1 MKTWLAALI
10 MGVALSATA
19 LSGMALAAIEAHEF
33 ASDAE
38 LARYRHL
45 ADILRCPKC
54 QNQNIAESNSPIA
67 ADLRAEVRRMLAA
80 GHSDQQI
87 IQFMVERY
95 GDFVLYQP
103 PFDVRTILLWLGPA
117 GLLMAGAVMLGSRVA
132 RARRARSAAAPLTE
146 TECQRLA
153 QLLRSTD
160 TRRK

>member
-19 LSGMALAAIEAHEF
+19 LSDMALAAIEAHEF

-103 PFDVRTILLWLGPA
+103 PFDVRTILDRKSTRLNSSHVKISY
-117 GLLMAGAVMLGSRVA
+117 AVFCLKKKNED
-132 RARRARSAAAPLTE
+132 P
-146 TECQRLA
+146 
-153 QLLRSTD
+153 D
-160 TRRK
+160 TRLIVFIH